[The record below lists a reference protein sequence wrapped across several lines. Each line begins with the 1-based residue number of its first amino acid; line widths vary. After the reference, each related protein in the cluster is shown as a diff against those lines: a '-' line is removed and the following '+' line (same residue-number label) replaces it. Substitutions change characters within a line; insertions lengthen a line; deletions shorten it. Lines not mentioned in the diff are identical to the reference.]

1 MLHKSRLKREL
12 NVAGTRST
20 EPRSTESMCSSL
32 RIQQPTRAAQPLPTA
47 HLLVHTAH
55 KHARLVL
62 PDLQVLALRP
72 QQVLQQWQQTPSA
85 LSSCQWDCGLSVS
98 QSQQP
103 RQSAEQV
110 CAAFRAHPPASP
122 VLFVACTSGPSAPTW
137 ISSMYSCTYD
147 MYTVYS
153 WDGSPSMCE
162 KISAA
167 ARGIMPIA
175 SAAMLLSE

>member
-1 MLHKSRLKREL
+1 
-12 NVAGTRST
+12 
-20 EPRSTESMCSSL
+20 MCSSL

-62 PDLQVLALRP
+62 PDLQVLALWP

-85 LSSCQWDCGLSVS
+85 LSGCQWDWTECFSIPATKAKRGTSLRSLPCPS
-98 QSQQP
+98 SRQP
-103 RQSAEQV
+103 
-110 CAAFRAHPPASP
+110 CP
-122 VLFVACTSGPSAPTW
+122 VRTSGPSAPTW